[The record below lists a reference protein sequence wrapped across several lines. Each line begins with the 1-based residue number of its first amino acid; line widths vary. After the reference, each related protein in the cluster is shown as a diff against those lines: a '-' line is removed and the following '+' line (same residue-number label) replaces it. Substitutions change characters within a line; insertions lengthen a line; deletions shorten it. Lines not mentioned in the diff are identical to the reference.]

1 MNIIKFDRLTIV
13 RHCSKFNCQETM
25 LKFPQK
31 FFVLGLP
38 VHILENYPNW
48 LLDCLKESKGTHVVT
63 LNAEMTMQAERNFP
77 LAKIIKN
84 AELVIPDGAGVA
96 LYLKYLLGEKV
107 KRFPGI
113 ELAETLLQKIAQ
125 EQMSTSIFFYG
136 GAPGVAVKA
145 ADLWQ
150 RKFPTLN
157 ILGTHSGY
165 HSSAEEQQLLQ
176 TLSQIQPQVI
186 FVGLGVPRQ
195 ELWIA
200 KHRDLCPHS
209 IWIGVGGSFDIWSGR
224 KTRAPRWLANNNLE
238 WMYRLYQ
245 EPWRWQRMLALPEF
259 VFKSF
264 IYRWIPGGMLPK
276 H

>member
-1 MNIIKFDRLTIV
+1 MNIIKFDRLTVI

-113 ELAETLLQKIAQ
+113 
-125 EQMSTSIFFYG
+125 
-136 GAPGVAVKA
+136 
-145 ADLWQ
+145 
-150 RKFPTLN
+150 
-157 ILGTHSGY
+157 
-165 HSSAEEQQLLQ
+165 
-176 TLSQIQPQVI
+176 
-186 FVGLGVPRQ
+186 
-195 ELWIA
+195 
-200 KHRDLCPHS
+200 
-209 IWIGVGGSFDIWSGR
+209 
-224 KTRAPRWLANNNLE
+224 
-238 WMYRLYQ
+238 
-245 EPWRWQRMLALPEF
+245 
-259 VFKSF
+259 
-264 IYRWIPGGMLPK
+264 
-276 H
+276 